1 MTRKIIFIEA
11 EKKIVRKKELILEFL
26 LIIPLW
32 GESFDHW
39 QIFIQ
44 GSKAQASFPI
54 RRSLLK
60 VLRYRETYGLTEN
73 FFQASK

>member
-39 QIFIQ
+39 QSFI
-44 GSKAQASFPI
+44 
-54 RRSLLK
+54 
-60 VLRYRETYGLTEN
+60 
-73 FFQASK
+73 